1 MYMLIF
7 RNGIFSLILCP
18 VLQFLNSFN
27 LKANAKLHVLGVS
40 ELLSTNLNNKI
51 TDRLLIRHAKQTFN
65 FAKKGKAPVFT

>member
-1 MYMLIF
+1 MYMFIF

-40 ELLSTNLNNKI
+40 VLL
-51 TDRLLIRHAKQTFN
+51 LLIRHAKQTFN